1 MNTERGKASRIICS
15 RLCAGARSSVLSA
28 ASSFMSGVTC
38 RGFLLFGRR
47 TCVQIERTFDSIQG
61 GTFGAQIGP
70 RGRGPDLSS
79 AQESA

>member
-1 MNTERGKASRIICS
+1 
-15 RLCAGARSSVLSA
+15 
-28 ASSFMSGVTC
+28 MSGVTC